1 MTTAREPP
9 PDTRCLVHMNI
20 SFGYLKMEFMLTIF
34 KGLTVDW
41 FYLGFG
47 VCVCACVLLA
57 NSKNPWTK
65 AGI

>member
-1 MTTAREPP
+1 
-9 PDTRCLVHMNI
+9 
-20 SFGYLKMEFMLTIF
+20 MLRIF

-47 VCVCACVLLA
+47 MCVCACVLLA

>member
-20 SFGYLKMEFMLTIF
+20 SFGSLKLEFMLTIF
-34 KGLTVDW
+34 KGFTVDW

-47 VCVCACVLLA
+47 GWCVLLA
-57 NSKNPWTK
+57 NSKNTWTK
-65 AGI
+65 SGI